1 MSWAGSARTAHFPEN
16 GANNE
21 YSGRTFGRESGGREG
36 TGLTGQEMRNWDGG
50 VLYSIQGNTE
60 WTEEHGTAT
69 GTGAGNVLEVK
80 IIAQG
85 NAAQGLAGTL
95 AGNQGISDGEPL
107 CKAKENGSMWN
118 LRA

>member
-1 MSWAGSARTAHFPEN
+1 MSSRTAHFHEN

-36 TGLTGQEMRNWDGG
+36 TGLTGQEVRNWDGEFCIASKEIRNG
-50 VLYSIQGNTE
+50 WKSTGLEG
-60 WTEEHGTAT
+60 HGTAT

-85 NAAQGLAGTL
+85 NAAQGPGLHTGWK
-95 AGNQGISDGEPL
+95 P
-107 CKAKENGSMWN
+107 
-118 LRA
+118 RYV